1 MYLQIIK
8 NLCLFL
14 SKGWVY
20 SFASKDVEAQ
30 FKKSQK
36 KICISAHSTP
46 FADGAILHVALNS
59 LGQSNHKFYTIGM
72 DWVGLNWCEDVTPFR
87 ISDAQRWPPFSFITA
102 HEVGVFSEAKHEKRC
117 KKGGFVQKEIKILKE
132 TDVFCRCLFPS
143 GGTVK
148 WKTGFFVLA
157 KETGA
162 DIFLLGLDYSNNT
175 VTVDSVLDTKMPVQE
190 ATIIAQQR
198 LRKYSAGPLYYILR
212 VLIGYGCETYDI
224 STRRLLV
231 IRLGLISV
239 TCYLFYTISHFKRRL

>member
-1 MYLQIIK
+1 
-8 NLCLFL
+8 
-14 SKGWVY
+14 
-20 SFASKDVEAQ
+20 
-30 FKKSQK
+30 
-36 KICISAHSTP
+36 
-46 FADGAILHVALNS
+46 
-59 LGQSNHKFYTIGM
+59 M
-72 DWVGLNWCEDVTPFR
+72 DWVGLNWCEDV
-87 ISDAQRWPPFSFITA
+87 
-102 HEVGVFSEAKHEKRC
+102 

-239 TCYLFYTISHFKRRL
+239 TCYLFYNIIICHLCK